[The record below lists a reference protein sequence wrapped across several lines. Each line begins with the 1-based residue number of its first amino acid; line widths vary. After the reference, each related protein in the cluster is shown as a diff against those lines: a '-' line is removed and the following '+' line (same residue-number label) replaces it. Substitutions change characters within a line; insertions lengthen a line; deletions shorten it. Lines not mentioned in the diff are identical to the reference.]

1 MHRPLEQTPRPAP
14 GCAWRVLI
22 SACLL
27 FGLSACGEGEEERA
41 EAAAVVPGEKER
53 ERAKREQEK
62 REQEKREQEKR
73 EQEKREQEKREQEK
87 RAQEKREREKRER
100 EKREQEKRE
109 REKREQEKREQEKRE
124 QEKREQEK
132 REQEKREQEKRE
144 QEKREQEKREQEKRE
159 QEKREQEREARE
171 REEQAKT
178 PRFSIGGQLS
188 GLASGRN
195 ITLRTN
201 SGDELP
207 VNANGAFRFK
217 KLLISGEAYEVEINR
232 QPFWQFCEVQQGQGQ
247 AMSSISSVKV
257 LCSDAVAEV
266 TTLAGSGKAGFADG
280 QRLAASF
287 NTPALVTIDVHGNV
301 YVADFRNH
309 RIRKITPEG
318 KVSTLAG
325 SGVEGFADGQGAEAS
340 FSYPVGV
347 AVDHEGHVYVADHS
361 NHRIRKI
368 TPTGKVTTMAGSGNA
383 AFEDGMGV
391 QSSFRYPVGVA
402 VDHEGHV
409 YVADHSN
416 HRIRKIMPTGK
427 VTTMAGSGNAAFE
440 DGMGVQSSFRYPVG
454 VAVDHEGHVYVADNG
469 NHRIRKITPTGKVT
483 TMAGSGSAAFEDGMG
498 VQSSFSNPAGM
509 AVDHQ
514 GHVYVADNSND
525 RIRKITPA
533 GEVTTLAG
541 SGESGDVDGQ
551 GAMASFNYPYG
562 VAVDQEGNL
571 YVADGSNHLIRKIR
585 PVKAR

>member
-27 FGLSACGEGEEERA
+27 FDLSACGEDEEERA

-53 ERAKREQEK
+53 ERA
-62 REQEKREQEKR
+62 
-73 EQEKREQEKREQEK
+73 
-87 RAQEKREREKRER
+87 
-100 EKREQEKRE
+100 KREQEKRE

-132 REQEKREQEKRE
+132 REQEKREKQERE
-144 QEKREQEKREQEKRE
+144 K
-159 QEKREQEREARE
+159 QEREARE

-201 SGDELP
+201 SGEELP

-217 KLLISGEAYEVEINR
+217 KLLISGEAYQVEISR

-287 NTPALVTIDVHGNV
+287 NTPGLVTIDVHGNV
-301 YVADFRNH
+301 YVADYINH

-325 SGVEGFADGQGAEAS
+325 SGVAGFADGQGAEAS
-340 FSYPVGV
+340 FRSPVGV
-347 AVDHEGHVYVADHS
+347 AVDHEGHVYVADNRNHRIRKITPTGKVTTMAGS
-361 NHRIRKI
+361 GNSDFEDGVGVQSSFRYPAGVAVDHEGHVYVADNWNHRIRKI

-391 QSSFRYPVGVA
+391 QSSFRYPAGVA

-409 YVADHSN
+409 YVADSDN
-416 HRIRKIMPTGK
+416 HRIRKITPTGK

-440 DGMGVQSSFRYPVG
+440 DGMGVQSSFRYPAG
-454 VAVDHEGHVYVADNG
+454 VAVDHEGHV
-469 NHRIRKITPTGKVT
+469 
-483 TMAGSGSAAFEDGMG
+483 F
-498 VQSSFSNPAGM
+498 
-509 AVDHQ
+509 
-514 GHVYVADNSND
+514 VADNSNR

-541 SGESGDVDGQ
+541 SGQPGGLDGQ
-551 GAMASFNYPYG
+551 GAMASFKSPYG
-562 VAVDQEGNL
+562 VAVGQEGNL
-571 YVADGSNHLIRKIR
+571 YVADTSNHLIRKIS